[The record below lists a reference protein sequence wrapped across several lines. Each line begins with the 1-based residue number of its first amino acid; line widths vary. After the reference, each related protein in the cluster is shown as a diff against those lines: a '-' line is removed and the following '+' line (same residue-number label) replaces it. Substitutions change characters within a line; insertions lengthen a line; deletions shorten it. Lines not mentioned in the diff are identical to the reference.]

1 MLILGPVIFGL
12 ILGFV
17 VGIQIKTNSKQETK
31 FTLASFVAIII
42 AGLLMAWQLGAYP
55 FYTDVPIAT
64 GFIFALIGVLIGKL
78 VSSAG
83 EAWLGVVMMFL
94 STNKC
99 DGSGDCIKQCPTKA
113 IRYIGGKAF
122 SCLTCGKCYE
132 ACPNDAIFKNN
143 HNLSKSIFF
152 IYF

>member
-17 VGIQIKTNSKQETK
+17 IGIQIKTNSKQETK

-42 AGLLMAWQLGAYP
+42 AGLLMTCQLGAYP

-83 EAWLGVVMMFL
+83 EA
-94 STNKC
+94 
-99 DGSGDCIKQCPTKA
+99 
-113 IRYIGGKAF
+113 
-122 SCLTCGKCYE
+122 
-132 ACPNDAIFKNN
+132 
-143 HNLSKSIFF
+143 
-152 IYF
+152 

>member
-42 AGLLMAWQLGAYP
+42 AGLLMAWQLGAYL

-83 EAWLGVVMMFL
+83 EA
-94 STNKC
+94 
-99 DGSGDCIKQCPTKA
+99 
-113 IRYIGGKAF
+113 
-122 SCLTCGKCYE
+122 
-132 ACPNDAIFKNN
+132 
-143 HNLSKSIFF
+143 
-152 IYF
+152 

>member
-1 MLILGPVIFGL
+1 MLILGPVIFGF

-17 VGIQIKTNSKQETK
+17 VGVQIKTNSKQETK
-31 FTLASFVAIII
+31 FTLASFIAIII

-83 EAWLGVVMMFL
+83 EA
-94 STNKC
+94 
-99 DGSGDCIKQCPTKA
+99 
-113 IRYIGGKAF
+113 
-122 SCLTCGKCYE
+122 
-132 ACPNDAIFKNN
+132 
-143 HNLSKSIFF
+143 
-152 IYF
+152 